1 MASPQKENG
10 FTPIANEI
18 LEKVVNTALLGAE
31 FRIVLL
37 ILRKTY
43 GFRKKSDWI
52 SLTQFEKG
60 TGLSRP
66 TVVKSLKTLV
76 LRKIIIK
83 LENKNYFFN
92 KNWEEWVVNTALLVN
107 TAFITSKHRLTDAS
121 KDRLTHKRNYQKK
134 LTKEITETN
143 VSTIKSMKKNSF
155 KYNENKH
162 TDEFDSVI
170 DYETGEAPKKVYK
183 PKSNFSIQAELSKME
198 SVENSY
204 QDIVATFI
212 REKKLPVENEKQLRA
227 IQYRHTQDAKR
238 LEGAYTNQQI
248 LKAIDEVKKMK
259 DVDWTL
265 GTVLKVLTK

>member
-10 FTPIANEI
+10 FTPLANEI
-18 LEKVVNTALLGAE
+18 LERLVKTALLGAE
-31 FRIVLL
+31 FQVLL
-37 ILRKTY
+37 HILRKTY
-43 GFRKKSDWI
+43 GFRKKDDWI
-52 SLTQFEKG
+52 SLTQFQKG

-76 LRKIIIK
+76 LRRIIIK
-83 LENKNYFFN
+83 SINCDYSFN
-92 KNWEEWVVNTALLVN
+92 KDWETWVVKTALLVKP
-107 TAFITSKHRLTDAS
+107 AFITSKHRLTDAS

-134 LTKEITETN
+134 ITKEITETK
-143 VSTIKSMKKNSF
+143 VSTKKSMKSNSF

-162 TDEFDSVI
+162 TDAFESVI
-170 DYETGEAPKKVYK
+170 DYETGESPKYVPK
-183 PKSNFSIQAELSKME
+183 PKSNFSIQHELSKME
-198 SVENSY
+198 EIENSH
-204 QDIVATFI
+204 QDIIATFI
-212 REKKLPVENEKQLRA
+212 REKKLPVENVKQLRA

-248 LKAIDEVKKMK
+248 LKAIDEVKRMK